1 MSTITLEEA
10 IKLAQKAHEGQWRK
24 GQWDSVSASG
34 YAREIAKHSK
44 QSFIARDGNHI
55 QNETDC
61 TVYISKPYITH
72 PLAVMEMM
80 STEKEKIVA
89 VLHNAIK
96 DTKAELF
103 MEYGKCYFLFNETQ
117 YRISIF
123 EHEALQSL
131 TKFKNESYTNYIK
144 QISQNKL
151 ATKVKLADIF
161 HNLLDNPSEH
171 TKQKYLKAIPILLQ
185 SI

>member
-1 MSTITLEEA
+1 MITLQQAIDLATEA
-10 IKLAQKAHEGQWRK
+10 HKGQWRFAYQK
-24 GQWDSVSASG
+24 GINNINE
-34 YAREIAKHSK
+34 YKNK
-44 QSFIARDGNHI
+44 NPSFRVEPTFLINI
-55 QNETDC
+55 YNIYE
-61 TVYISKPYITH
+61 PYITH

-103 MEYGKCYFLFNETQ
+103 TEYGKCYFLFNETQ